1 MKKLAWFFISL
12 LVIIVD
18 QATKYWA
25 LKALIAYV
33 PISVL
38 PFLNWTLAFNTGA
51 AFSFLASTG
60 SWHIWVFTVFSV
72 ILIVGIMFWIL
83 RKSTNNRVELA
94 ALSLILGGAW
104 GNLLDRLQH
113 GHVIDFI
120 DLYYKHY
127 HWPAFN
133 VADSAIVM
141 GGGLLLLCWSKEPK
155 NT

>member
-72 ILIVGIMFWIL
+72 IMIVGIMFWIL